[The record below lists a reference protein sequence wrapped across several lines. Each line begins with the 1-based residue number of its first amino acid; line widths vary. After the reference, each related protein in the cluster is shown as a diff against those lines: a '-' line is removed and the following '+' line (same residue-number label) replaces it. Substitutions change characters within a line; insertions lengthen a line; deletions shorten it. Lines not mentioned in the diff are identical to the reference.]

1 MFKDKKS
8 AFAGF
13 LLPQRIVGWF
23 IHLLRE
29 FVHVILGRRCLKMKT
44 NILAWI
50 QEGNI
55 SIPSILLSE
64 YRKLNLNEYEL
75 VLLLNIISFLEKG
88 HDFPT
93 PEELS
98 SRMTVSVSE
107 CNEMLRRLIQKGC
120 IEIMDQYSPEGI
132 RYEKYSV
139 KPLWERLVE
148 QFLLNSKNSNELNKQ
163 GEETDLYTCFEK
175 EFGRP
180 LSPFE
185 CESLAMWM
193 DDDNHDPKIIKA
205 ALREAVMSGK
215 LNFRYID
222 RILFEWKK
230 NGIKTIE
237 QAKNQGKK
245 FRQNQQHTRPQHEE
259 PKQSTSVPFYNW
271 LEQ

>member
-1 MFKDKKS
+1 MIYLTGGVLEMKS
-8 AFAGF
+8 N
-13 LLPQRIVGWF
+13 L
-23 IHLLRE
+23 
-29 FVHVILGRRCLKMKT
+29 
-44 NILAWI
+44 LAWL

-55 SIPSILLSE
+55 TIPTLLFTE
-64 YRKLNLNEYEL
+64 YRNLNLNEYEL
-75 VLLLNIISFLEKG
+75 VLLLNILTFLEKG
-88 HDFPT
+88 KEFPT
-93 PEELS
+93 PEEIS
-98 SRMTVSVSE
+98 SRMTISISD
-107 CNEMLRRLIQKGC
+107 CNEMLRRLIQRGF
-120 IEIMDQYSPEGI
+120 IEITDEYSNDGI

-139 KPLWERLVE
+139 QPLWERLVE
-148 QFLLNSKNSNELNKQ
+148 QFLINSKNDKDISKQ
-163 GEETDLYTCFEK
+163 AEETDLYTCFEK

-193 DDDNHDPKIIKA
+193 DDDHHDPIIIKA

-237 QAKNQGKK
+237 QAKNQGRK
-245 FRQNQQHTRPQHEE
+245 FRQKQTQKSNTEENPQ
-259 PKQSTSVPFYNW
+259 PSSPSVPFYNW

>member
-1 MFKDKKS
+1 
-8 AFAGF
+8 
-13 LLPQRIVGWF
+13 
-23 IHLLRE
+23 
-29 FVHVILGRRCLKMKT
+29 MKT
-44 NILAWI
+44 NLLAWI

-55 SIPSILLSE
+55 TVPTLLFSE
-64 YRKLNLNEYEL
+64 YRNLNLNEYEL
-75 VLLLNIISFLEKG
+75 VLLLNILTFLEKG
-88 HDFPT
+88 HEFPT
-93 PEELS
+93 PDELS
-98 SRMTVSVSE
+98 ARMTITISE
-107 CNEMLRRLIQKGC
+107 CNEMLRRLIQRGF
-120 IEIMDQYSPEGI
+120 IQITDEYTTDGI

-139 KPLWERLVE
+139 EPLWERLIE
-148 QFLLNSKNSNELNKQ
+148 QFLKNNQNNK
-163 GEETDLYTCFEK
+163 EIDKKADETDLYSCFEK

-193 DDDNHDPKIIKA
+193 DDDHHDPIIIKA

-237 QAKNQGKK
+237 QAKNHGQK
-245 FRQNQQHTRPQHEE
+245 FRQ
-259 PKQSTSVPFYNW
+259 KQTHKANIKDETHQPTVPFYNW